1 MADVVPAQ
9 ARLSREQQ
17 KELTMEGIRSAALD
31 LFERDGFEATT
42 VDAIAAAAG
51 IGRRTFFRYFPVKE
65 AVLFGHV
72 LLPGVLDSIDR
83 SLAAGMSPLDAT
95 LSSLR
100 DGVAYPEE
108 PSAIDVRRRRLRAE
122 LLSHPAVSAYY
133 RTHIAE
139 LARQVAAVVQRH
151 PRHAAVPHLA
161 ELVGGLVQTVLIA
174 HVDSGEVVHLQV
186 HDASWRRAVSE
197 LLG

>member
-1 MADVVPAQ
+1 MADVAPAH

-17 KELTMEGIRSAALD
+17 KERTAENIRSAALD
-31 LFERDGFEATT
+31 LFERDGFDATT

-51 IGRRTFFRYFPVKE
+51 VGRRTFFRYFPAKE
-65 AVLFGHV
+65 AVLFGRV
-72 LLPGVLDSIDR
+72 LLPGVLASIDR
-83 SLAAGMSPLDAT
+83 SLSAGASPLEAT

-100 DGVAYPEE
+100 DGAAYPEA
-108 PSAIDVRRRRLRAE
+108 PSPIDVRRRRLRVD

-174 HVDSGEVVHLQV
+174 HVDSGEVGHLHV
-186 HDASWRRAVSE
+186 DDEAWRRAVAA
-197 LLG
+197 LLD